1 MIWSDAHDMYLCR
14 EVLMVEPYRYKPRS
28 KENVNAW
35 LLVAEDLNTNERV
48 QFTVTP
54 KSVKEHLQLL
64 LTKHKAKMRRQE
76 KESGSNSEETE
87 LDQSL
92 VLIAEKMQAANE
104 TNQKLTDDAQAAVQQ
119 DRRNALEMRATAM
132 ERLAET
138 QKRKAGEGEL
148 SSKKGK
154 KRNTGTETIAYL
166 REKSEKEME
175 LRKQEL
181 EFKKQEAERQQQLLE
196 SLQTQN
202 HTFQQQVMQQQQQQ
216 NQMLLDLI
224 HRLADRK

>member
-1 MIWSDAHDMYLCR
+1 M
-14 EVLMVEPYRYKPRS
+14 
-28 KENVNAW
+28 
-35 LLVAEDLNTNERV
+35 
-48 QFTVTP
+48 
-54 KSVKEHLQLL
+54 
-64 LTKHKAKMRRQE
+64 
-76 KESGSNSEETE
+76 
-87 LDQSL
+87 
-92 VLIAEKMQAANE
+92 LIAEKMQAANE

-181 EFKKQEAERQQQLLE
+181 GFKKQEAERQQQLLE